1 MNTPE
6 KYILFQI
13 RSLILSLKFTAILCK
28 YVRAATELITP
39 QLPLQESKGSFL
51 TLR

>member
-1 MNTPE
+1 MNAPE

-13 RSLILSLKFTAILCK
+13 RSLILSLKFTAIWCK
-28 YVRAATELITP
+28 YECAATELITP
-39 QLPLQESKGSFL
+39 HLQLQDSKGYFL